1 MMCTSSRINLGFACV
16 TSNNPMTRMIAL
28 AQKECNPFLLFF
40 LCFLEIVIFRLT
52 FPLFGCA
59 YFSHSFLTKIRI
71 LPPTVSDILQN
82 SDFTKKDEGAPA
94 IMKLNEF
101 IPIFPLAQGKSLDPS
116 LEIAGITDNSKEVT
130 AGMIFVA
137 IKGFAC
143 DGHDYIH
150 QASQNGAALIV
161 GEAEAPPG
169 LTAPYIQVANSRRT
183 LGELAKIYYQD
194 PSQDKIII
202 GITGTNGKTTTAFFI
217 KHLLE
222 KNGYTVSLIG
232 TIFNEINGK
241 KYKTV
246 NTTPDAL
253 KLHAL
258 IAAST
263 DQVVL
268 IEVSSH
274 GLCQHRLE
282 GITFDYALFNNLQ
295 HDHLDYHKTMAA
307 YFEAKTLLFQKLKP
321 GGKAVVNGDDE
332 WGSELLAHLRSKGVE
347 TRVIG
352 QAPSADFRIEASD
365 NHQVAVRFAG
375 SHYAINPTL
384 PGMHNLYNITMA
396 SAVIADFGLPLE
408 TISALMASFPGVPGR
423 YERMELENGSHFVVD
438 YAHTLDALEL
448 IFHSLR
454 ADGAKRIIHIFGFRG
469 KRDPTKWADML
480 ELSNRLSNR
489 TILTTD
495 DLNGIAPET
504 MHALYAG
511 LEKKLPIG
519 NKTAIILDRTKAI
532 ETAMRT
538 AGPDDWILLTG
549 KGHECYTQA
558 VHYPT
563 QSDKETVL
571 YLSKLFGASVTG

>member
-1 MMCTSSRINLGFACV
+1 
-16 TSNNPMTRMIAL
+16 MIAL

-40 LCFLEIVIFRLT
+40 FIFFRNAN
-52 FPLFGCA
+52 FQADIPLFRMRVLFPQ
-59 YFSHSFLTKIRI
+59 FSYKYSHTFAARFGYTTEQRLSKA
-71 LPPTVSDILQN
+71 
-82 SDFTKKDEGAPA
+82 KKKEHPA
-94 IMKLNEF
+94 IMKLKKF
-101 IPIFPLAQGKSLDPS
+101 IPSFPLAESKSLDPG
-116 LEIAGITDNSKEVT
+116 LEIVGITDNSNEVT
-130 AGMIFVA
+130 ADMIFVA
-137 IKGFAC
+137 INGFAC
-143 DGHDYIH
+143 DGHDYVH

-161 GEAEAPPG
+161 GEAEAPSG
-169 LTAPYIQVANSRRT
+169 LTAPYIQVVNSRQT
-183 LGELAKIYYQD
+183 LGEMAKIYYQD
-194 PSQDKIII
+194 PSKDKIII

-241 KYKTV
+241 RYKTV

-253 KLHAL
+253 KLHAM

-274 GLCQHRLE
+274 GLSQHRLE
-282 GITFDYALFNNLQ
+282 GISFDYALFSNLQ
-295 HDHLDYHKTMAA
+295 HDHLDYHKTMAD
-307 YFEAKTLLFQKLKP
+307 YFEAKTLLFRKLKP
-321 GGKAVVNGDDE
+321 SGTAIVNGDDE
-332 WGSELLAHLRSKGVE
+332 WGRKLLARLRSQGVE
-347 TRVIG
+347 ARVIG
-352 QAPSADFRIEASD
+352 HDPSADFRMEAGD
-365 NHQVAVRFAG
+365 NHEVAVRFAG
-375 SHYAINPTL
+375 SRYVMNPTL
-384 PGMHNLYNITMA
+384 PGVHNLYNLTMA

-408 TISALMASFPGVPGR
+408 TISRLMASFPGVPGR
-423 YERMELENGSHFVVD
+423 YEKLAMQNGSHFVVD

-448 IFHSLR
+448 IFNSLR

-495 DLNGIAPET
+495 DLNGIDSET
-504 MHALYAG
+504 MHATYAE
-511 LEKKLPIG
+511 LEKKLPIA

-558 VHYPT
+558 FHHPAH
-563 QSDKETVL
+563 SDKETVH
-571 YLSKLFGASVTG
+571 YLSKLFGTSVTG